1 MLDVNV
7 ILTILPPVL
16 SAVFAYLIARKRNTI
31 SERVNRAK
39 VDADVQIQALQIV
52 RGVMT
57 DMRDEFKQEIEN
69 LRNENKTLKREIEE
83 NTSRLTILQKQL
95 VASDELVET
104 LRSEIS
110 TLKKTLALYEVENER
125 LRKNV

>member
-69 LRNENKTLKREIEE
+69 LRNENKTLKQEIEE
-83 NTSRLTILQKQL
+83 NTSRLTLLQKQL
-95 VASDELVET
+95 LASDELVET